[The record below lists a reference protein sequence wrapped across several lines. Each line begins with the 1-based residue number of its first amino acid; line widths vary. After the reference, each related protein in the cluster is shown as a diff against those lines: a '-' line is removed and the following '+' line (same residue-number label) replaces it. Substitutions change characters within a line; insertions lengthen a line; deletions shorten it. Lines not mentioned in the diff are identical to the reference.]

1 MLTKQKEKFYGKD
14 VIKVSVKN
22 ATQEI
27 SLIRLRININGRR
40 LIYYLSP
47 EYKIRPKHFDIIA
60 GLAIEDPKR
69 NPDLKGNPQLKLI
82 LRNINTEIEKSI
94 NALILVLENFK
105 LRGIQ
110 PNVESVRDALRAE
123 LNRSAINVKRTFA
136 DFPEFMSYYISLCKD
151 GTILNGKGVQLVP
164 GTIRNYISTQ
174 SVIKKYC
181 ANRKIKLKMDDVS
194 VDFYNDFIKYL
205 NEATHARG
213 RYKPNVI
220 GKFMK
225 NIKVILRYAYDNGY
239 TSNEDFKRKEFKAYK
254 ENVETIYLNEE
265 ELNRL
270 YQLELPDNQAQVRD
284 SFLLSCCTGL
294 RYSDISRLEKKHL
307 NFKEKMISI
316 VTQKT
321 NAMVVIPMHPRVE
334 EIFEK
339 YGNQPPTVQ
348 CNQSTNR
355 MLKKLCRMADITDL
369 ISIIETAGGQKKEV
383 TYEKCELVTSHTG
396 RRSFATNAYKAG
408 ISSLSIMQIT
418 SHTSESSFMRYIRVS
433 KEENALSLQGH
444 AFFGAK

>member
-1 MLTKQKEKFYGKD
+1 MIIKERFYGKD
-14 VIKVSVKN
+14 AIKVSVKN
-22 ATQEI
+22 ATQKM
-27 SLIRLRININGRR
+27 SLIRVRININGKR
-40 LIYYLSP
+40 LTYYLPP
-47 EYKIRPKHFDIIA
+47 EYKIRPKHFDIDA
-60 GLAIEDPKR
+60 GVAIEDPKR

-110 PNVESVRDALRAE
+110 PSVETVREALRAE
-123 LNRSAINVKRTFA
+123 LNRSVVNVKRAFA

-174 SVIKKYC
+174 SAIKKYC
-181 ANRKIKLKMDDVS
+181 ANRKIKLKMDNVDI
-194 VDFYNDFIKYL
+194 DFYNDFIKYL

-213 RYKPNVI
+213 KYKPNVI
-220 GKFMK
+220 GKFIK
-225 NIKVILRYAYDNGY
+225 NIKVMLRYAYDNGY

-254 ENVETIYLNEE
+254 ENTETIYLNED
-265 ELNRL
+265 ELKQL
-270 YQLELPDNQAQVRD
+270 YQLELPDNQAQIRD
-284 SFLLSCCTGL
+284 SFLISCYTGL

-307 NFKEKMISI
+307 NFTDGMISI

-321 NAMVVIPMHPRVE
+321 NALVVIPMHQTVK
-334 EIFEK
+334 EIFAK

-355 MLKKLCRMADITDL
+355 MLKKLCRMAGIVEP
-369 ISIIETAGGQKKEV
+369 ISIIETAGGQRKEV
-383 TYEKCELVTSHTG
+383 TYEKCDLVTSHTG
-396 RRSFATNAYKAG
+396 RRSFATNAHKAG
-408 ISSLSIMQIT
+408 IDSLSIMQIT
-418 SHTSESSFMRYIRVS
+418 SHTSESSFLRYIRVS
-433 KEENALSLQGH
+433 KEENAVSLQKH
-444 AFFGAK
+444 AFFAAK

>member
-40 LIYYLSP
+40 LIYYLP
-47 EYKIRPKHFDIIA
+47 TEYKICPKHFDIVA

-105 LRGIQ
+105 LRNIQ

-123 LNRSAINVKRTFA
+123 LNRTQINVKRAFA

-181 ANRKIKLKMDDVS
+181 ANRKMKLRMDDVDI
-194 VDFYNDFIKYL
+194 DFYNDFIKYL
-205 NEATHARG
+205 NDATHARG

-220 GKFMK
+220 GKFIK
-225 NIKVILRYAYDNGY
+225 NIKVMLRYAYENGY

-284 SFLLSCCTGL
+284 SFLLSCYTGL
-294 RYSDISRLEKKHL
+294 RYSDISRLEKKHI
-307 NFKEKMISI
+307 NFQDGMISI

-321 NAMVVIPMHPRVE
+321 NALVIIPMHPRVE

-355 MLKKLCRMADITDL
+355 LLKKLCRMAEITEP
-369 ISIIETAGGQKKEV
+369 ISIIETAGGQRKEV
-383 TYEKCELVTSHTG
+383 TYDKCDLVTSHTG
-396 RRSFATNAYKAG
+396 RRSFATNAHKAG
-408 ISSLSIMQIT
+408 IDSLSIMQIT
-418 SHTSESSFMRYIRVS
+418 SHTSESSFLRYIRVS